1 MTNREKFKETFGFK
15 PKKDMPCPMSSKVCE
30 LYNRDCQN
38 CPIDGWW
45 DKEYKPC
52 FAISEEFED
61 EGD

>member
-15 PKKDMPCPMSSKVCE
+15 PRNVTCPMSSKVCE
-30 LYNRDCQN
+30 LYNRDCKN

-45 DKEYKPC
+45 DKEYKSC

-61 EGD
+61 EEG